1 MGSANEL
8 TQVVR
13 DLVGIPEIFHAE
25 ADDINEI
32 LHEPEQLL
40 GIWPYLQREAEFG
53 AEQILMRTAG
63 ASLQAKVSALTREL
77 GAYAGYNGL
86 LLSCGEGGLGNP
98 KRKPR
103 KGKK

>member
-1 MGSANEL
+1 MPIHAFPQTCCLPSSLPSPQPRLSILHSNSQLLGSLPDVGSASEL

-40 GIWPYLQREAEFG
+40 GIWPYLQREAGFG
-53 AEQILMRTAG
+53 VDQILDNSRSFSAG
-63 ASLQAKVSALTREL
+63 
-77 GAYAGYNGL
+77 
-86 LLSCGEGGLGNP
+86 
-98 KRKPR
+98 
-103 KGKK
+103 